1 MPAASSIL
9 RRTSRPPDIWT
20 FEGQVVILRPHPR
33 ARRYTLR
40 LNRDNELVVTMPR
53 RGSQREAL
61 QFIQRSRG
69 WIDGQRVRRQGATGH
84 TREWSAGT
92 SLFLHGARVTLALSH
107 EHGRPLVRCGDERI
121 FVADRTMN
129 LRRPVEAHLLA
140 LARAELP
147 RRTRELAHEHAIAI
161 SRVSVRN
168 QSSRWGSCSTA
179 GVISLNWRLI
189 QAPAWVR
196 DYLII
201 HELMHRREMN
211 HSMCF
216 WRHVARACPRWRH
229 AEAWLD
235 RHAIEL
241 GF

>member
-1 MPAASSIL
+1 MPSASSSL
-9 RRTSRPPDIWT
+9 HRTSRPPETWT
-20 FEGQVVILRPHPR
+20 FEGHVVVFKYHPR

-40 LNRDNELVVTMPR
+40 LNRDDELVVTVPR
-53 RGSQREAL
+53 GGSHREAL
-61 QFIQRSRG
+61 QFVQRSRG

-84 TREWSAGT
+84 ATEWRESTGLLLRGDRV
-92 SLFLHGARVTLALSH
+92 SLSLTH
-107 EHGRPLVRCGDERI
+107 EHGRPLVVCGDQRI
-121 FVADRTMN
+121 FIADRTMN
-129 LRRPVEAHLLA
+129 LRRPVEARLLD

-147 RRTRELAHEHAIAI
+147 PRTRELARAHGITVT
-161 SRVSVRN
+161 RVTVRN
-168 QSSRWGSCSTA
+168 QSSRWGSCSAT

-189 QAPAWVR
+189 QAPGWVC

-211 HSMCF
+211 HSMRF
-216 WRHVARACPRWRH
+216 RRLVAHACPRWRE

-235 RHAIEL
+235 RHAVEL

>member
-1 MPAASSIL
+1 MPSASSNL
-9 RRTSRPPDIWT
+9 HRTARAPDTWT
-20 FEGQVVILRPHPR
+20 FEGHVVIFKSHPR

-40 LNRDNELVVTMPR
+40 LNRDDALVVTVPR
-53 RGSQREAL
+53 GGSHREAL
-61 QFIQRSRG
+61 QFVQRSRG

-84 TREWSAGT
+84 ATEWREGT
-92 SLFLHGARVTLALSH
+92 SLLLRGDRVTLSLAH
-107 EHGRPLVRCGDERI
+107 ERGRPLVVCGDHRI
-121 FVADRTMN
+121 FIADRTMN

-140 LARAELP
+140 LARTDLP
-147 RRTRELAHEHAIAI
+147 LRTRELAHMHGIAV
-161 SRVSVRN
+161 SRISVRN
-168 QSSRWGSCSTA
+168 QSSRWGSCSTT
-179 GVISLNWRLI
+179 GVISLNWRLV
-189 QAPAWVR
+189 QAPDWVR

-211 HSMCF
+211 HSMRF
-216 WRHVARACPRWRH
+216 WRLVAHACPRWRE